1 MRQTIGDDPL
11 LIARR
16 KGAASEEAAP

>member
-1 MRQTIGDDPL
+1 MRQTVGDDPL